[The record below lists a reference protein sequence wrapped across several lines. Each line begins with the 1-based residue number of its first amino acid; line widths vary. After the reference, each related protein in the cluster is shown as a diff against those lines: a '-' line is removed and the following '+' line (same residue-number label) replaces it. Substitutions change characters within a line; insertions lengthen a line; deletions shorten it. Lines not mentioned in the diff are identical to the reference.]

1 MVSCQKGPTRH
12 AYAWQI
18 GPFWYD
24 TLEISSIAG
33 QALGVELE
41 NFTASTE
48 ERFVRHLHSVLNN
61 EPFVNKPI
69 CLDAPDDGDIWMRT
83 NIIVHSRDHFGYG

>member
-1 MVSCQKGPTRH
+1 MLRSFVRAKKYLSDNNNQH
-12 AYAWQI
+12 I
-18 GPFWYD
+18 
-24 TLEISSIAG
+24 LSIAG

-48 ERFVRHLHSVLNN
+48 ERFVRHVHSVLNN

-69 CLDAPDDGDIWMRT
+69 CLDAPDDGDIWMRN
-83 NIIVHSRDHFGYG
+83 NIILHSRDHFGYG